1 MVEQITNPLTFMGN
15 LGRSCRLWPGGS
27 PKGKFLLDNWYFNG
41 INTSKQGE
49 HGMPGATE
57 ARHGHAEGLDGLPS
71 EAILGVIQDTQLKAA
86 EAVRAAIPTIS
97 RAGELAAEK
106 LKAGGRLIYAGAG
119 SSGLMALADGLELPG
134 TFGLG
139 QADVKILLAG
149 GVASLSDLAGG
160 YEDDEALA
168 LSDLDA
174 AGVAEG
180 DCVVCVTASGSTPY
194 TLAIARAARARGT
207 AVIGIA
213 NNNDATL
220 HALSDVAVLLETP
233 PEVVA
238 GSTRMG
244 AGTAQKIALNML
256 STLMAIRLG
265 HVHDGYMVNLKADN
279 AKLQQRARGIVAEIA
294 RVDAESAAGCLL
306 RAGGSVKIAALL
318 ASGVETPE
326 GAIRLLANC
335 NQNFRQ
341 ALEMARAG
349 Q

>member
-1 MVEQITNPLTFMGN
+1 
-15 LGRSCRLWPGGS
+15 
-27 PKGKFLLDNWYFNG
+27 
-41 INTSKQGE
+41 
-49 HGMPGATE
+49 MPGATE

-86 EAVRAAIPTIS
+86 EAVRAAIPAIS
-97 RAGELAAEK
+97 RAGELAAER
-106 LKAGGRLIYAGAG
+106 LKAGGRLIYVGAG

-134 TFGLG
+134 TFGLSR
-139 QADVKILLAG
+139 ADVKILLAG

-174 AGVAEG
+174 AGVADG
-180 DCVVCVTASGSTPY
+180 DCVVCITASGSTPY
-194 TLAIARAARARGT
+194 TLAIARAARDRGA

-213 NNNDATL
+213 NNRDAAL

-233 PEVVA
+233 AEVVA

-265 HVHDGYMVNLKADN
+265 HVHDGYMINLKADN
-279 AKLQQRARGIVAEIA
+279 AKLQRRACGIVSEIA
-294 RVDAESAAGCLL
+294 GVDVDQAAGCLQ
-306 RAGGSVKIAALL
+306 RASGSVKVATLL
-318 ASGVETPE
+318 ASGAETPE
-326 GAIRLLANC
+326 SAIRLLASC

-349 Q
+349 L